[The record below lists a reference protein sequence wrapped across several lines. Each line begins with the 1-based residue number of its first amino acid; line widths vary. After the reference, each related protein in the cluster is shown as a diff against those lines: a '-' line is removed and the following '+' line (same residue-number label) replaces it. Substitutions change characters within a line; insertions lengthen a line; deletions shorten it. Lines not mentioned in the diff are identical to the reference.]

1 MVKTPKAFN
10 VSEAFFEA
18 KNDYRASKHTRFTPQ
33 LRGVSPSGS
42 GADYHYRNETAYLH
56 MIERARDIERND
68 PIVGSGIRR
77 LTANVVQEGFTPDPD
92 TNSRDLDSRLKE
104 LWHAW
109 ANDPDQCHSE
119 QEFDFFQI
127 ERLVFSSI
135 IRDGDIFPMMLRDM
149 SIQPVEG
156 HRPRTPLRTTRNVVH
171 GIHLDERAR
180 RQEVWLSKED
190 LSPHQSVSHVRDI
203 SARSFRDQDGN
214 RQVLQCYFPRRFS
227 QRRGVTALA
236 PITDVAG
243 MHDDLQYAAMVKQQ
257 LSALLVFLE
266 QQDPNAPAPIGGPG
280 MGPGP
285 TNGEL
290 GHGLQNTL
298 SQLGAGI
305 HYRAPRGAKVEGFSP
320 NIPGEGFLDH
330 SMLLMTFIAINL
342 DLPLQVLLLDPTKTN
357 FSGWR
362 GAVEEAR
369 KRYREMQRDLVSQFH
384 RPIYKWLVRRWIQT
398 DPLASQFAA
407 QPGVNPLHHKWQKPS
422 WPYIEPL
429 KDSQSDNLQ
438 RVGFLNSDSRIQAA
452 RGRDWDEVA
461 KEIAKDRGILIRNL
475 FTEALDIH
483 SSGEYADFDFSPR
496 EIFALLYETKT
507 AAISPS
513 VMTDDDERVG
523 VTS

>member
-1 MVKTPKAFN
+1 MVKAPKAFN
-10 VSEAFFEA
+10 ASEAFFEA
-18 KNDYRASKHTRFTPQ
+18 KSDYRASKSTRFTPQ
-33 LRGVSPSGS
+33 LRGVNSAGS
-42 GADYHYRNETAYLH
+42 GADYHYRNESAYLH

-77 LTANVVQEGFTPDPD
+77 LCANVVQEGFTPDPD
-92 TNSRDLDSRLKE
+92 TNSRDLDIRLKE
-104 LWHAW
+104 LWYSWSHEA
-109 ANDPDQCHSE
+109 DQCHSE
-119 QEFDFFQI
+119 QEFDFFQM

-156 HRPRTPLRTTRNVVH
+156 HRPRTPLRTKRNVVH
-171 GIHLDERAR
+171 GILMDERAR
-180 RQEVWLSKED
+180 RQEVWLSNED
-190 LSPHQSVSHVRDI
+190 LNPYQNVSNVRDI
-203 SARSFRDQDGN
+203 TPRSFRDEDGN

-243 MHDDLQYAAMVKQQ
+243 MHDDVQYAAMVKQQ

-266 QQDPNAPAPIGGPG
+266 ELDPNAPTPLTGPG
-280 MGPGP
+280 MGPAP
-285 TNGEL
+285 TNEEL
-290 GHGLQNTL
+290 ASGLQGTL

-305 HYRAPRGAKVEGFSP
+305 HYRAPKGAKVSGFAP
-320 NIPGEGFLDH
+320 QIPGEAFIEH

-369 KRYREMQRDLVSQFH
+369 KRYREMQRDLISQFH
-384 RPIYKWLVRRWIQT
+384 RPVYQWLVRHWIQT
-398 DPLASQFAA
+398 DPLASRFSA
-407 QPGVNPLHHKWQKPS
+407 QPGVNPLYHKWQKPS

-429 KDSQSDNLQ
+429 KDSQADNLQ
-438 RVGFLNSDSRIQAA
+438 RIGFLNSDSRIQAA

-461 KEIAKDRGILIRNL
+461 PEIAKDRGILIRRL
-475 FTEALDIH
+475 MDEALDIH
-483 SSGEYADFDFSPR
+483 ASGQYAEFEFSPR

-507 AAISPS
+507 AAISPA
-513 VMTDDDERVG
+513 VMNDSEPMEV
-523 VTS
+523 SS